1 MSVSRF
7 AGQATKNFR
16 GINLPTI
23 TDFMPKKEDYGK
35 TVSQG
40 IAERG
45 ATEAT
50 SLTEQARMMSTGI
63 GAKGAI
69 ESAKYGADATRSAG
83 RAAGRAS
90 MFGGL
95 ASGIGSLGAGA
106 VSRFGSRPA
115 MSTSIDGVNDNPI
128 PGQTGDSIIGG
139 RGTVVD
145 STYGI
150 TTPFSGGMV
159 G

>member
-7 AGQATKNFR
+7 AGHATKNFR

-23 TDFMPKKEDYGK
+23 TDFMPQKEDYGQ

-45 ATEAT
+45 ADVAT
-50 SLTEQARMMSTGI
+50 SLTEQARMLATGI

-69 ESAKYGADATRSAG
+69 ESAKYGAAATRSAG

-90 MFGGL
+90 MFDGL
-95 ASGIGSLGAGA
+95 ARSIGSAA
-106 VSRFGSRPA
+106 
-115 MSTSIDGVNDNPI
+115 
-128 PGQTGDSIIGG
+128 
-139 RGTVVD
+139 
-145 STYGI
+145 
-150 TTPFSGGMV
+150 SGYIKGLPPKKV
-159 G
+159 

>member
-23 TDFMPKKEDYGK
+23 TDFMPEKEDYGQ

-45 ATEAT
+45 ANKAT
-50 SLTEQARMMSTGI
+50 SLTEQARMLATGI

-95 ASGIGSLGAGA
+95 TSGFGDLASGYIKGMKSGSDDDDTT
-106 VSRFGSRPA
+106 
-115 MSTSIDGVNDNPI
+115 STVEP
-128 PGQTGDSIIGG
+128 TK
-139 RGTVVD
+139 
-145 STYGI
+145 
-150 TTPFSGGMV
+150 
-159 G
+159 

>member
-23 TDFMPKKEDYGK
+23 TDFMPEKEDYGK

-95 ASGIGSLGAGA
+95 ASGIGSAA
-106 VSRFGSRPA
+106 
-115 MSTSIDGVNDNPI
+115 
-128 PGQTGDSIIGG
+128 
-139 RGTVVD
+139 
-145 STYGI
+145 
-150 TTPFSGGMV
+150 SGYIKGLKQ
-159 G
+159 